1 MSERNGTLASGLS
14 PPETLTQPAWPQ
26 CARPH
31 PTPPRVCSP
40 THGDTWAKDRSHLP
54 WKLDSTGLKEP
65 EIGSVF
71 LQPRLWS
78 LETQD
83 TSSSPSGCY
92 RLPPGHS
99 RVPMA

>member
-1 MSERNGTLASGLS
+1 MVPSLQASALPRPSPNQPGLS
-14 PPETLTQPAWPQ
+14 VPA
-26 CARPH
+26 PH
-31 PTPPRVCSP
+31 PPW
-40 THGDTWAKDRSHLP
+40 GDTWAKDRPHLS

-65 EIGSVF
+65 ETGSVF

-92 RLPPGHS
+92 SLPPGHS